1 MTKVLGVFM
10 FTDWNVC
17 NSLLALISSLAD
29 FIKNDS
35 KKDNATKPKE
45 LSYLLLKTHSSF
57 KQLLNTLKKMDD
69 KKISWVEH
77 DEDMGHSV
85 NFMHAQTE
93 KIYIQYQL
101 EGDVE
106 VKKYFNFL
114 TKFNSLVNSI
124 SSDVNKKIYK
134 HKQMALSLMGR
145 DYDDEGDIKVTY
157 AKAKGLVDDIFKDT
171 ESIKIT
177 LEKLHLQQ
185 NKINELEESYRHA
198 ISKFSLNEDEY
209 ELKRSEIDKGH
220 IISTELIRTHKDI
233 SVQLKQLKED
243 SVESIKVIKRLNEF
257 ATSHSKNYEKNSG
270 ELESLIAKT
279 KEIMGD
285 ASASKI
291 GEHFKIQY
299 DKSKKL
305 LALWPIISGSFLLC
319 AICIC
324 LLTVFPEL
332 YVMVF
337 GGDVT
342 NHVSDNAVPFLISR
356 ILVAPLFLAGAW
368 FCATQYI
375 KQKNITE
382 DYAYKKV
389 LSLSL
394 LSIKAEVE
402 KTGEKNTS
410 DFIRAIQ
417 GEIVKSPLETLDK
430 KHYKKEM
437 EFLRKIQSEAVKNIM
452 ANTLSKGKK
461 ARKKVDNEL
470 N

>member
-1 MTKVLGVFM
+1 M
-10 FTDWNVC
+10 FTDWKLC
-17 NSLLALISSLAD
+17 DSLLALMSSLAD
-29 FIKNDS
+29 FIKNDNR
-35 KKDNATKPKE
+35 KVNADKPKE
-45 LSYLLLKTHSSF
+45 LSYLLLKTHASF
-57 KQLLNTLKKMDD
+57 KQLVNSFKKMES
-69 KKISWVEH
+69 KKNSWIEF
-77 DEDMGHSV
+77 DENLTYAV
-85 NFMHAQTE
+85 KLVHAHTE
-93 KIYIQYQL
+93 KMYIKYQL
-101 EGDVE
+101 EENVQVDE
-106 VKKYFNFL
+106 YIKILKDFNH
-114 TKFNSLVNSI
+114 LVNSI
-124 SSDVNKKIYK
+124 SNNVNESINRHKKNGLPLIGK
-134 HKQMALSLMGR
+134 NSG
-145 DYDDEGDIKVTY
+145 DEENIKVTY
-157 AKAKGLVDDIFKDT
+157 AKAKGLVDDIYKDT

-185 NKINELEESYRHA
+185 SKINELEEYYRHA

-220 IISTELIRTHKDI
+220 IISTELIKTHKDI
-233 SVQLKQLKED
+233 SAQLNQLKDD
-243 SVESIKVIKRLNEF
+243 SAESIKVIKRLNEF
-257 ATSHSKNYEKNSG
+257 TTSHSKKYQQNSA
-270 ELESLIAKT
+270 ELESLISKT

-291 GEHFKIQY
+291 GEHFKVQY
-299 DKSKKL
+299 DKSKRL
-305 LALWPIISGSFLLC
+305 LALWPFISGSFLLC
-319 AICIC
+319 AISIC

-332 YVMVF
+332 YVKLF
-337 GGDVT
+337 GGDVK
-342 NHVSDNAVPFLISR
+342 NHVSDNAMPFLISR

-382 DYAYKKV
+382 DYAYKTV

-417 GEIVKSPLETLDK
+417 GEIVKSPLESLDK

-437 EFLRKIQSEAVKNIM
+437 DFLRKIQSDAVKNIM
-452 ANTLSKGKK
+452 ANSLSKNKK

-470 N
+470 S